1 MYRSYGW
8 NNDQRRQLLID
19 ITKLISS
26 LERIVDEE
34 FIRRVMATFMKGNVL
49 NLKASNTH
57 PFGYVI
63 YPK

>member
-1 MYRSYGW
+1 MVDKKERLPK
-8 NNDQRRQLLID
+8 RV
-19 ITKLISS
+19 
-26 LERIVDEE
+26 ERIVDEE
-34 FIRRVMATFMKGNVL
+34 FIRRVMITFKKGNVL